1 MRIGDVM
8 NRRTAR
14 ISIDAPMSLAAEL
27 LVLSQASD
35 LMVVD
40 DKGHYIGV
48 LAEGDML
55 HAIMPDFEGLMES
68 GASLEDAFRIFS
80 DAGTAYADQP
90 IGRLVIRK
98 SITVGPDD
106 ELLKAATVMV
116 TKQIR
121 RLAVVEGERLVGSV
135 SRADVCW
142 AVLCDAGGRTPS
154 DPLGGWGGRSAP
166 ARHCE
171 AATSR
176 PSKHAT
182 TPRTPATSSRRSGRL
197 RPGHG

>member
-1 MRIGDVM
+1 MMRRMRIGDVM

-14 ISIDAPMSLAAEL
+14 ISVDAPMSLAAEL

-40 DKGHYIGV
+40 DKGKYIGV
-48 LAEGDML
+48 LAEGDLL

-80 DAGTAYADQP
+80 DAGREYADQP
-90 IGRLVIRK
+90 ISRLVIRK

-121 RLAVVEGERLVGSV
+121 RLAVVKEERLVGSV

-142 AVLCDAGGRTPS
+142 AVLCDTG
-154 DPLGGWGGRSAP
+154 
-166 ARHCE
+166 
-171 AATSR
+171 
-176 PSKHAT
+176 
-182 TPRTPATSSRRSGRL
+182 
-197 RPGHG
+197 